1 MRPYKPSDTE
11 YERMREKA
19 LSDLVT
25 ECMAGEKIGR
35 GRRETW
41 LAEILETRMEEEDD
55 LRAIVSGIGAL
66 IANREN
72 TGELVQAVEQIV
84 SDWCERNELVEQR
97 VQDMM
102 ADEEAVAA
110 DYEYDRLKDEGRA

>member
-110 DYEYDRLKDEGRA
+110 DYEYDRRRDERMA

>member
-1 MRPYKPSDTE
+1 MRRHPYSDE
-11 YERMREKA
+11 ALERMRSQA
-19 LSDLVT
+19 LSDLIT

-110 DYEYDRLKDEGRA
+110 DYEYDRRRDERMA